1 MCAVCDA
8 YQNPQVLASQNST
21 GGLDYSWVGYVGSDL
36 TDFLSSQS
44 SSLKSGYYHESDTVT
59 YSFFQTRSQVGSNYS
74 SDRLAEGES
83 FRFTPFTLA
92 EQDIARSIID
102 YLDALI
108 ELDFVEVG
116 GGSADINIGK
126 HNTSVGGYAQYPS
139 DDNAR
144 LYVDDEYSLEGTHN
158 EGTSVFVHEL
168 GHALGL
174 SHPFTGGQSI
184 LNPAYDTNTLS
195 AMTYNGGGYF
205 EMREPFFRPLD
216 MMALA
221 EIYGLESGLVDPLK
235 VSLITDWE
243 GFGRVTTSDRA
254 SSTDISWNSKYGELV
269 YGSVELDTLE
279 FHTETDW
286 IPVVDGVNGF
296 LYRGANEITD
306 SRGYGPRGEKWSGD
320 VTFGNT
326 PLTYPV
332 EYNTAN
338 LLMTAIHDG
347 MFTPNETKERLGIQ
361 TVTEIRVSEGE
372 NESVFEDSRYSNNT
386 YAFDH
391 GNEMPDARV
400 LVDNPLSFEKLVID
414 EDSPEGA
421 VVYLGSAFD
430 TYELDSANDF
440 VLSDY
445 RPTSERSVLVDGGAG
460 DDTILIQFGEDYAGH
475 SLTAADGALQYVESN
490 SSGGSSSIALKNFE
504 KFIFIDP
511 NGSSPAV
518 EQTLAVSLDTEGA
531 TSAGAGYRLYKAAFD
546 RTPDEEGLGYWM
558 NELDQGYA
566 LHEVANSFVISQE
579 FRNLYGA
586 DLDNSG
592 FITALYNNVLDRD
605 PDQGGLDYWINDM
618 ENNGMSRADVLAS
631 FSESAENI
639 ANTDP
644 LIELGV
650 VYQPYGDSVLG

>member
-8 YQNPQVLASQNST
+8 YQNPQVLASSASN
-21 GGLDYSWVGYVGSDL
+21 GGLDYSWVGYVGSEL
-36 TDFLSSQS
+36 TDFLGSQS
-44 SSLKSGYYHESDTVT
+44 SSLKSLNYHESDTVT
-59 YSFFQTRSQVGSNYS
+59 YSFFQTQSQVGDLYFP
-74 SDRLAEGES
+74 DYVVDGES
-83 FRFTPFTLA
+83 FQFTPFTLA
-92 EQDIARSIID
+92 EQGIARSIID

-126 HNTSVGGYAQYPS
+126 HNSTTGGYAQYPFG
-139 DDNAR
+139 DNAY
-144 LYVDDEYSLEGTHN
+144 LYVDDEYSLEGEYN
-158 EGTSVFVHEL
+158 SGTSIFVHEL

-174 SHPFTGGQSI
+174 SHPFEGGQSI
-184 LNPAYDTNTLS
+184 LNPAYDTNTLT
-195 AMTYNGGGYF
+195 AMSYNFGEYY

-216 MMALA
+216 MMALY
-221 EIYGLESGLVDPLK
+221 EIYGLESNPLAPLT
-235 VSLITDWE
+235 VSLIHEWE
-243 GFGRVTTSDRA
+243 GFGRVITTETGA
-254 SSTDISWNSKYGELV
+254 EVSWNTLYGELV
-269 YGSVELDTLE
+269 YGSVDTDTLV
-279 FHTETDW
+279 FNTQADW

-296 LYRGANEITD
+296 LYRGANEITPHQA
-306 SRGYGPRGEKWSGD
+306 YGPRDEKWSGD

-326 PLTYPV
+326 PLAFPV
-332 EYNTAN
+332 QYDTAN

-347 MFTPNETKERLGIQ
+347 MFTPNASKERLGIQ
-361 TVTEIRVSEGE
+361 SVKEIRVSEGE
-372 NESVFEDSRYSNNT
+372 NEAVFEDSWYSNNT
-386 YAFDH
+386 YTFDH

-414 EDSPEGA
+414 EDLPEGA
-421 VVYLGSAFD
+421 VIYLGSAFD
-430 TYELDSANDF
+430 TYELDDADDF

-445 RPTSERSVLVDGGAG
+445 RPSSERSVLVDGGAG
-460 DDTILIQFGEDYAGH
+460 DDTILVQFGEDYASH
-475 SLTAADGALQYVESN
+475 SLTAADGALQYVETN

-504 KFIFIDP
+504 KFVFIDS
-511 NGSSPAV
+511 NGFSPAV

-546 RTPDEEGLGYWM
+546 RTPDEEGLGYWI

-579 FRNLYGA
+579 FKNLYGA

-618 ENNGMSRADVLAS
+618 GNNGMSRADVLAS

-650 VYQPYGDSVLG
+650 VYQPYGDALIG